1 MRKKRS
7 QYGCKSRKGCF
18 TCKKAHVKC
27 SEDQPICN
35 RCQRLNL
42 ECSYGFKLLWEEDS
56 QQRKIAHGRA
66 GVWSRH
72 NHAISTSRQQAPPID
87 EQIFVKIP
95 TSGQNAG
102 TLFFLNF
109 TAEHFREGSLPQ
121 VLEDDITELE
131 RYDSV
136 DSFVDEV
143 LDDDEI
149 IRLTGVPSPLSLML
163 AHSPYQ
169 GVNTNLLSYYIHV
182 LSPQCSLSETDNPYL
197 NVLLPVA
204 YEFEPLRSALL
215 AAAANHLRLHDDLR
229 FERQA
234 LELKTA
240 AIKGLRN
247 HLRTNDMDWQ
257 SLATTLMFCFYD
269 ISDGCAPSWITHLKM
284 GLQMLTYLT
293 TRTSVDDSL
302 KAFCEIYFVAHEVMG
317 GTAWTGWSNSD
328 GDSFA
333 LARSEEIDP
342 LMGCSRE
349 LISIVGQISSLAR
362 RVQTCVEPTSII
374 ESNEF
379 LTIRNDL
386 VSRLRRL
393 QQRVPSSCVDQP
405 LLMQIAEVKRLAAM
419 LYLEERVPRPTDT
432 ASVDTCIPP
441 PRSLGRKRLIDCIM
455 SSLRLLPETCAASLW
470 PLFVLGNSRLESE
483 EQRHFVL
490 TRLGQL
496 EDSRK
501 LGSIYHARRLVER
514 YIAASSLPSMGARSS
529 NPLMLG
535 NLPRGLALTENERWI
550 SLA

>member
-1 MRKKRS
+1 M
-7 QYGCKSRKGCF
+7 
-18 TCKKAHVKC
+18 T
-27 SEDQPICN
+27 N
-35 RCQRLNL
+35 QRY
-42 ECSYGFKLLWEEDS
+42 S
-56 QQRKIAHGRA
+56 

-269 ISDGCAPSWITHLKM
+269 VRL
-284 GLQMLTYLT
+284 
-293 TRTSVDDSL
+293 
-302 KAFCEIYFVAHEVMG
+302 FC
-317 GTAWTGWSNSD
+317 
-328 GDSFA
+328 
-333 LARSEEIDP
+333 LP
-342 LMGCSRE
+342 
-349 LISIVGQISSLAR
+349 
-362 RVQTCVEPTSII
+362 
-374 ESNEF
+374 
-379 LTIRNDL
+379 
-386 VSRLRRL
+386 
-393 QQRVPSSCVDQP
+393 PSSDV
-405 LLMQIAEVKRLAAM
+405 
-419 LYLEERVPRPTDT
+419 
-432 ASVDTCIPP
+432 
-441 PRSLGRKRLIDCIM
+441 
-455 SSLRLLPETCAASLW
+455 
-470 PLFVLGNSRLESE
+470 
-483 EQRHFVL
+483 HF
-490 TRLGQL
+490 THR
-496 EDSRK
+496 
-501 LGSIYHARRLVER
+501 
-514 YIAASSLPSMGARSS
+514 
-529 NPLMLG
+529 
-535 NLPRGLALTENERWI
+535 
-550 SLA
+550 

>member
-1 MRKKRS
+1 MIHP
-7 QYGCKSRKGCF
+7 G
-18 TCKKAHVKC
+18 
-27 SEDQPICN
+27 
-35 RCQRLNL
+35 L
-42 ECSYGFKLLWEEDS
+42 
-56 QQRKIAHGRA
+56 
-66 GVWSRH
+66 WSRH
-72 NHAISTSRQQAPPID
+72 NHKTSALRQQQQPRID
-87 EQIFVKIP
+87 EGVFVEIP
-95 TSGQNAG
+95 TSTRNIG
-102 TLFFLNF
+102 TVFFLNF
-109 TAEHFREGSLPQ
+109 TAEHFRDGSLPQ
-121 VLEDDITELE
+121 ALEDDVPEPE
-131 RYDSV
+131 SYDSIGA
-136 DSFVDEV
+136 SVDEV
-143 LDDDEI
+143 LDDGEI
-149 IRLTGVPSPLSLML
+149 LRLTGVAPPLSLMP
-163 AHSPYQ
+163 AHSSYQ

-204 YEFEPLRSALL
+204 YEFEPLRDALL

-229 FERQA
+229 FERHA

-362 RVQTCVEPTSII
+362 RVQTSTDPSSII
-374 ESNEF
+374 ESTEF
-379 LTIRNDL
+379 LTMRNDL

-393 QQRVPSSCVDQP
+393 RQCVPSSCVDQP

-432 ASVDTCIPP
+432 SSVDNCIPP

-514 YIAASSLPSMGARSS
+514 YIAASSLPS
-529 NPLMLG
+529 NPLVLG